1 MVGEARR
8 QTCRSRRT
16 RPELALRR
24 DHWRAAAA
32 GSNQLLDRRADTG
45 YQVGILQM
53 AAALFMVLTGFFL
66 ARTVGKRMAQ
76 QEVIALAAVSDSTF
90 MNITLVIV

>member
-1 MVGEARR
+1 MVGEGRR

-16 RPELALRR
+16 RQELTLRR
-24 DHWRAAAA
+24 DHWRAAAG